1 MVSSFIQGVFTIFKN
16 LKNLSKKDFTNE
28 EIINFILYSMI
39 MFMPFIVTKIL
50 KPHYLIGKVIFI
62 YIMGMFLLLLLIR
75 DNYKSI
81 KSSFKKISEIM
92 SSKDKIKN
100 FFKNNLEE
108 KGILLMFI
116 SYFIFSLIGPAIM
129 VAILGNKNRYE
140 GLLIYGIY
148 FLLFIS
154 AKKYMKINKK
164 LIEISCILATLMAI
178 LTIFQL
184 HKIDPIYSYISGGNS
199 SFSEFGTIGN
209 RNFLSTYLLIFETI
223 SMVGYIFFKNKRYF
237 IYSCIIFGGIL
248 SGQTRGVWIGF
259 IIMSIFGLFFIIK
272 NKKQLLKMSIIII
285 SFTIILLG
293 LNFSS
298 NGKILNRM
306 GTLTDDMKVVSQ
318 STNSETKNMLD
329 KVGSGRG
336 KIWRMTTQSI
346 LKNPII
352 GTGPDTLHHRLMR
365 DLEDEFLYMIL
376 TSKTYADK
384 AHNEFLEYLATG
396 GISTLIGYL
405 TIVGSIL
412 FNLFKKKDYISKT
425 FIIIIIVYLTQSFF
439 NISVIQ
445 VAPIYWIILGLATQH
460 YRNSDGI
467 LNLNTETEIIK
478 I

>member
-1 MVSSFIQGVFTIFKN
+1 MFAIFKN
-16 LKNLSKKDFTNE
+16 LKNFSKKDFTDA

-39 MFMPFIVTKIL
+39 MFMPFIVTKNL
-50 KPHYLIGKVIFI
+50 KPHYLMGKVIFI
-62 YIMGMFLLLLLIR
+62 YIMGTLLLLLLIK
-75 DNYKSI
+75 DNYKTI
-81 KSSFKKISEIM
+81 KSSFKRKE
-92 SSKDKIKN
+92 SSKNISLKDKFKN
-100 FFKNNLEE
+100 FFKKNLEE

-148 FLLFIS
+148 FLLFIA
-154 AKKYMKINKK
+154 AKKYMKVNKK
-164 LIEISCILATLMAI
+164 LIEVSCILAVLMAI
-178 LTIFQL
+178 LTILQL
-184 HKIDPIYSYISGGNS
+184 HKIDPIYSYISGTKS

-209 RNFLSTYLLIFETI
+209 RNFLSTYLLLFQAITL
-223 SMVGYIFFKNKRYF
+223 VGYIFFENKRYF

-259 IIMSIFGLFFIIK
+259 LVMSIFGLFFIIK
-272 NKKQLLKMSIIII
+272 NKKQLIKMSIIIL
-285 SFTIILLG
+285 SFTIILFG

-298 NGKILNRM
+298 NGKLLKRI
-306 GTLTDDMKVVSQ
+306 GTLTTDIKVVSQ
-318 STNSETKNMLD
+318 STNLEKENPLD

-336 KIWRMTTQSI
+336 KIWRMTTESI

-376 TSKTYADK
+376 TQKQYADK

-396 GISTLIGYL
+396 GISTLVGYL

-412 FNLFKKKDYISKT
+412 YNLFKKKDYISKA
-425 FIIIIIVYLTQSFF
+425 FILIIMGYLVQSFF

-460 YRNSDGI
+460 YRNPSGI
-467 LNLNTETEIIK
+467 LNLNTEIETIK
-478 I
+478 N